1 MPNYSYSRCLENA
14 YKVNWRIDDVLGDR
28 RFDLEKRWL
37 PLSLSGA
44 SRSSRLDAREQ
55 RTLTQI
61 EMASYAH
68 LFGYVEEFIAP
79 KVSAL
84 ARDFQLEN
92 RVAFDALT
100 EFAAEEVKHMNLF
113 RRVREEVDA
122 ALGFKTALIGGEQA
136 TARWVLS
143 KSTGAVLL
151 LTAAIEWF
159 TQLHYTDAFGEDA
172 ELDDLT
178 RRIFRAHWQEESQHA
193 QLDHLETLRAF
204 AAMDEAARE
213 RAIDELIE
221 LVAGVDGLLQKQVEL
236 DLQNFAQAAG
246 RRLDGNE
253 EAELRA
259 ALLAAKRWTFIQSG
273 VTHPRFQELFSAV
286 TTPAQQARVGR
297 ALTALLQPAVAAA

>member
-14 YKVNWRIDDVLGDR
+14 YKVNWRIEDVLGDR

-37 PLSLSGA
+37 PFSLSGA

-113 RRVREEVDA
+113 RRVRERVDA
-122 ALGFKTALIGGEQA
+122 ALGFSTALIGDEQA

-159 TQLHYTDAFGEDA
+159 TQLHYTDAFREDG

-178 RRIFRAHWQEESQHA
+178 RRIFRAH
-193 QLDHLETLRAF
+193 
-204 AAMDEAARE
+204 
-213 RAIDELIE
+213 
-221 LVAGVDGLLQKQVEL
+221 
-236 DLQNFAQAAG
+236 
-246 RRLDGNE
+246 
-253 EAELRA
+253 
-259 ALLAAKRWTFIQSG
+259 
-273 VTHPRFQELFSAV
+273 
-286 TTPAQQARVGR
+286 
-297 ALTALLQPAVAAA
+297 